1 MYRTKEGKPD
11 DTIVQVLSST
21 LESECTFIVVK
32 LNFVGSNPA
41 VGIKSSMRQ
50 PLFTSLNGKAGH
62 PIGD

>member
-21 LESECTFIVVK
+21 LESECTLIVVK

-41 VGIKSSMRQ
+41 RSNK
-50 PLFTSLNGKAGH
+50 TSLRGIFFK
-62 PIGD
+62 IMKELSCLRV